1 MNNNMNVY
9 IRGSGG
15 LGNVLFHLASAIYYC
30 EKYNFELKIVKTA
43 ATLYG
48 TSNLFGKIKT
58 YMVNGNFMSY
68 AQTIFSK
75 LQFIDNV
82 EGDYVTVHNDLTCD
96 VIIPQEKNIL
106 ISGHNHHINTVT
118 QVMDKISNYLFLD
131 DTNIKNY
138 ILEKY
143 PNIQNS
149 TIICVRIGDDFKH
162 MNKLKPESYLKAI
175 EHLNELGESTS
186 DLFVMSDI
194 STHTFFNNTIPSFTE
209 IDEPDIFQIYA
220 GLMAKNIILS
230 ESTFHLWIAYLLT
243 NFGENKDKNVICY
256 NDTDTTNRNMNLDEW
271 IKLDY

>member
-1 MNNNMNVY
+1 MM
-9 IRGSGG
+9 
-15 LGNVLFHLASAIYYC
+15 
-30 EKYNFELKIVKTA
+30 
-43 ATLYG
+43 
-48 TSNLFGKIKT
+48 
-58 YMVNGNFMSY
+58 NGNLISY

-82 EGDYVTVHNDLTCD
+82 EGDYVIVPNDFTSD
-96 VIIPQEKNIL
+96 VITPQEKNIL
-106 ISGHNHHINTVT
+106 ISGHNQNINLFSS
-118 QVMDKISNYLFLD
+118 VMDKISNYLFLD
-131 DTNIKNY
+131 DINIKNY

-175 EHLNELGESTS
+175 EHLNELCETTA

-194 STHTFFNNTIPSFTE
+194 STHIFFNNTIPSFTE

-220 GLMAKNIILS
+220 GLMAKNIILG

-243 NFGENKDKNVICY
+243 NFGENTDKNVICY
-256 NDTDTTNRNMNLDEW
+256 NDIDITNRNLNLDDW

>member
-1 MNNNMNVY
+1 MNVY

-43 ATLYG
+43 T
-48 TSNLFGKIKT
+48 T

-149 TIICVRIGDDFKH
+149 TIICVRIEQ
-162 MNKLKPESYLKAI
+162 KLPIINL
-175 EHLNELGESTS
+175 TS
-186 DLFVMSDI
+186 
-194 STHTFFNNTIPSFTE
+194 
-209 IDEPDIFQIYA
+209 
-220 GLMAKNIILS
+220 LS
-230 ESTFHLWIAYLLT
+230 VY
-243 NFGENKDKNVICY
+243 
-256 NDTDTTNRNMNLDEW
+256 
-271 IKLDY
+271 